1 MEVETMTK
9 AILGKKLGMTQ
20 VFTQDGMQIPV
31 TVIEAGP
38 CVITQIKTPEK
49 DGYSALQVG
58 FGDIRDGL
66 VNKPLKGHFDKAKI
80 PYKRYIRELKIVNVE
95 EYQVGNE
102 IKADI
107 FAEGDQVDIS
117 GFSKGKGFAGSI
129 KRWNFNRGPR
139 THGSHHHRSPG
150 SLGAAS
156 SPGRVFK
163 GTKLPGRLG
172 MARVTIQNL
181 EVVKVDPE
189 RNLMLVKGSIPGA
202 KGSLVF
208 IKESVKQLAKK

>member
-1 MEVETMTK
+1 MTK